1 MNANELEAM
10 RRRLRQRRG
19 DDDNPLLLGLAGISM
34 VALFL
39 ILNFI

>member
-19 DDDNPLLLGLAGISM
+19 QDDSPLLLGLAGISM

>member
-1 MNANELEAM
+1 MNANELDAM

-19 DDDNPLLLGLAGISM
+19 QSDNPLLLGLAGISLA
-34 VALFL
+34 ALFL

>member
-10 RRRLRQRRG
+10 RRRLRQRKG
-19 DDDNPLLLGLAGISM
+19 EEDSPLMLGLAGVSL

-39 ILNFI
+39 ILNFM

>member
-10 RRRLRQRRG
+10 RRRLRQRKG
-19 DDDNPLLLGLAGISM
+19 EEDSPLMLGLAGISFA
-34 VALFL
+34 ALFL